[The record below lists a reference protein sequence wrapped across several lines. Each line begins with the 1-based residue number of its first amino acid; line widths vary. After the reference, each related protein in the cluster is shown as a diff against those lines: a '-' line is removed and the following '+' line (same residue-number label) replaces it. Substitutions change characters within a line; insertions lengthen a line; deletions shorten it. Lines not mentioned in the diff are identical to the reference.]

1 MKRHNR
7 SILALFPATC
17 LALAGAPADAR
28 QAPAPPSPKGLYEGA
43 RQRYD
48 RVGSYIARLTRR
60 EAVKG
65 ERRPEELILVK
76 FRERPWSAHMK
87 WLGEQGRGREG
98 VYVKGR
104 HGDKVHVRLAAWD
117 IPFMPAGRRMALS
130 PDGALL
136 RSAST
141 HPITELGIGAALDK
155 IGRVQAAL
163 GRGDRGL
170 GELAVVGPERRD
182 EFAKPA
188 HGIEHRIPPGAD
200 PAVPRGGRRTY
211 WLDPAS
217 GLPTLIVTLD
227 ADGGEVEYYRYD
239 RLQLA
244 VRLDDED
251 FDPDGLWG
259 APTPGGR

>member
-1 MKRHNR
+1 MRRHKRYF
-7 SILALFPATC
+7 LALIPAC
-17 LALAGAPADAR
+17 LALAEGPASAQ
-28 QAPAPPSPKGLYEGA
+28 QAPALPTAKGLYEGA
-43 RQRYD
+43 RERYD

-60 EAVKG
+60 ETVKG

-87 WLGEQGRGREG
+87 WLGEAGRGREG
-98 VYVKGR
+98 VYVKGH

-141 HPITELGIGAALDK
+141 HPITELGIGAALDR

-170 GELAVVGPERRD
+170 GELAAVGPRRLR
-182 EFAKPA
+182 EFAERA
-188 HGIEHRIPPGAD
+188 YGIEHRIPPGAD
-200 PAVPRGGRRTY
+200 PAVPAGGRRTY
-211 WLDPAS
+211 WLDPDS
-217 GLPTLIVTLD
+217 GLPTLVVTLD
-227 ADGGEVEYYRYD
+227 AEGGEVEYYRYD

-251 FDPDGLWG
+251 FDPDRLWG
-259 APTPGGR
+259 AVASGGR